1 MQEKPDDCCCP
12 SIRRRPTGMTS
23 RFGPSHHHQ
32 CLPQAVAVATAT
44 KLTTTACCCPPA
56 ALCGVSAR
64 WPDSSEWMWR
74 GSNPRMF
81 GSVATLSL
89 SMLFYGALNR
99 IEIEE
104 GEEWACPGPLTLTR
118 ILLLLYTTHCQHH
131 THTHTFWVYCTYL
144 VRLYSYRVFLCITYL
159 YK

>member
-89 SMLFYGALNR
+89 HALLWSSKPNR
-99 IEIEE
+99 NW
-104 GEEWACPGPLTLTR
+104 GRRGVSLPRPPYTHT
-118 ILLLLYTTHCQHH
+118 YTTTTIYNALSAPY
-131 THTHTFWVYCTYL
+131 THTHILSV
-144 VRLYSYRVFLCITYL
+144 LYILSEIIFIQSVLMYNLSI
-159 YK
+159 